1 MNTDGSGAPSQS
13 SSSLVVDDNPCWG
26 GPTPDCHN
34 LDYLLRVLGS
44 SASTITAS
52 HVVVPSSFSPD
63 EHQRRVIDRVVVYQ
77 DANYIVLSKPP
88 DLRMDG
94 PHAATV
100 HKLLLYLYS
109 PPSLLHQRQVE
120 STLDNNNNINSN
132 NNNNNNSNSKADNNH
147 KEYTTNARHRKL
159 IASIASVSNRTC
171 VPDDTMRWIH
181 QLDYATSG
189 VLLVGRT
196 KRATAAAARSF
207 EQRRANKVYSA
218 VVISSSKNGNN
229 DNNNNDNDV
238 CHLPPL
244 TKDFL
249 KRLPKL
255 PSSSLDSW
263 CNGTLENQYKKKRQ
277 RETMNNGSTIKFAT
291 MSSVFD
297 RWRRELMVDRRQQ
310 GAEDD
315 SDQATTRR
323 KKKKKNQRLSSLLP
337 ELPTP
342 NIALTPDDITRL
354 LSYGKSWKLVKRTL
368 NTNNNNYSN
377 HNAEDDK
384 NERINWIKVVGTM
397 TKEYNVLL
405 KEYYDQ
411 LKKDSSLLSSI
422 NTTTNE
428 VNGGEEHDLP
438 PLFRIEDD
446 DQDTF
451 YMCASIGE
459 ITGRFRV
466 LVDPTVSL
474 SQVDED
480 ISSSS
485 NSNSNNNDISLPQM
499 RPALTKCQVVWRG
512 DYHYNIDDQ
521 DGQQQQ
527 PQSIP
532 VAKVVLYPRTGRR
545 HQLRVHLAYIAG
557 CPILGDAS
565 YGGNLTTAN
574 NHEVKGIND
583 GNAAVQSPLRGYV
596 CRRMC
601 LHARELTIPLIGNE
615 IRTFVAPDPFL
626 VMTNDDNNGEE
637 TIVIE

>member
-1 MNTDGSGAPSQS
+1 
-13 SSSLVVDDNPCWG
+13 
-26 GPTPDCHN
+26 
-34 LDYLLRVLGS
+34 
-44 SASTITAS
+44 
-52 HVVVPSSFSPD
+52 
-63 EHQRRVIDRVVVYQ
+63 
-77 DANYIVLSKPP
+77 
-88 DLRMDG
+88 
-94 PHAATV
+94 
-100 HKLLLYLYS
+100 
-109 PPSLLHQRQVE
+109 
-120 STLDNNNNINSN
+120 
-132 NNNNNNSNSKADNNH
+132 
-147 KEYTTNARHRKL
+147 
-159 IASIASVSNRTC
+159 
-171 VPDDTMRWIH
+171 
-181 QLDYATSG
+181 
-189 VLLVGRT
+189 
-196 KRATAAAARSF
+196 
-207 EQRRANKVYSA
+207 
-218 VVISSSKNGNN
+218 
-229 DNNNNDNDV
+229 
-238 CHLPPL
+238 
-244 TKDFL
+244 
-249 KRLPKL
+249 
-255 PSSSLDSW
+255 
-263 CNGTLENQYKKKRQ
+263 
-277 RETMNNGSTIKFAT
+277 
-291 MSSVFD
+291 
-297 RWRRELMVDRRQQ
+297 MVDRRQQ
-310 GAEDD
+310 GSEDD

-323 KKKKKNQRLSSLLP
+323 KKKKKKKNNQRLSSLLP

-368 NTNNNNYSN
+368 NTNNDNSYSN

-384 NERINWIKVVGTM
+384 NERINWIKVVETM
-397 TKEYNVLL
+397 TNEYNVLL

-411 LKKDSSLLSSI
+411 LKKDGSLLSST

-428 VNGGEEHDLP
+428 VNGGEERDLP

-521 DGQQQQ
+521 DGQQQ

-532 VAKVVLYPRTGRR
+532 VAKVLLYPRTGRR

-565 YGGNLTTAN
+565 YGGNLTTSN

-626 VMTNDDNNGEE
+626 NDEE
-637 TIVIE
+637 TE